1 MKTRETKK
9 METGNW
15 TKWDTIKFV
24 AEATIII
31 AAGMGI
37 MYLVCALSLA

>member
-1 MKTRETKK
+1 

-15 TKWDTIKFV
+15 TKRDTIKFV

-31 AAGMGI
+31 AAGMG
-37 MYLVCALSLA
+37 MLYLVYALSLA